1 MKEEQVTKKIISE
14 LVNKGFTI
22 KAFDYPQSGTGV
34 ILYPRNPKL
43 PKINLDIIA
52 VKDDK
57 LWVFENKDRFY
68 KKDFEKL
75 KFLRENLEEYKDAF
89 KVKLGL
95 DLEILDLKTFIG
107 LPKKAKQRVKDN
119 YYQIVDGV
127 WGV

>member
-1 MKEEQVTKKIISE
+1 MKEEQVTKKIMSE

-34 ILYPRNPKL
+34 ILYARNKKL

-95 DLEILDLKTFIG
+95 DLEILNLKTFIG